1 MTSAIRRWPLSAAQ
15 RSVWLGHQLDST
27 SASFNIAG
35 YYEITGPLDAR
46 VLAQACDTVIRE
58 AAALRVRFVDDDEVW
73 QVIDD
78 DVPVHLEVVDFTG
91 GQDPESSAHAW
102 MRADLGKATDLGRGS
117 LFSMALLKLPAGRHI
132 WYQRCHHISVDHL
145 GFGLIRKRIA
155 DHYSAIMAG
164 KTTGTLPP
172 MPPLS
177 VLLEQ
182 DQRYAS
188 GQDFADDQR
197 YWRRRCAGLPPPVR
211 LGRAVPD
218 ESAKGIWRAAATIG
232 ADASQQVRR
241 SAEQSGAWPAALAVA
256 AMAAYCHR
264 LTGLSDVVL
273 GLVVAGRH
281 SAEAALV
288 PGMTVN
294 IVPLRLDVAGEMPF
308 GELIAQVGNEIWDA
322 IEHQRYPAELLR
334 AELPGRDRGEPLF
347 GPVVNIVSFGD
358 EPELYGCELA
368 GHLMSRGPVADSEFS
383 VAETPDGEFSVEV
396 EASAGRY
403 DEKEALAH
411 CRRFAGYLAALAA
424 DPARRVADVDVLG
437 DAERRQLLAEWS
449 GAGTATPTAPA
460 GSTPSTPAGSTPS
473 TPAGPTLVGLFA
485 ESAARDPGAVAVEC
499 GDRRLSYGEL
509 DAASSRLARLLLA
522 RGAGPERAVA
532 LLLDRSADLVTAV
545 LGALKAGA
553 AYVPVDPEYPKARV
567 RFVLAD
573 AEPVCMVVTADL
585 AARAPSDATAPLV
598 VLDDPDVAAELA
610 GYGAGPVSDA
620 ERGGPLLPEHPAYVL
635 YTSGSTGVPKGV
647 IVPHQNVVSLLAA
660 GKRLLRLRADDVWL
674 LFHSFTFDFSVWE
687 MWGALSNGGRLVVVS
702 YLDSRSPDRMLRL
715 LADTGV
721 TVLNQTPSAFYQLAR
736 QEQDDIGQD
745 DSRLTVRHVVFG
757 GEVLEP
763 RRLDGWFARH
773 GHRAPALVNMYGITE
788 TTVHVTWAE
797 LGPADRDSVIGRPLD
812 GVSVFVLDARL
823 RPVPAGVV
831 GELYVTGWGLARGYL
846 SRPGLTAER
855 FVACP
860 FGPAGKRMYRTG
872 DLARWTVRGEGETDG
887 GRLVFAGRADDQVK
901 VRGFRVELGE
911 VEAVL
916 GSHPAVDQVAV
927 TVRQDAADDR
937 RLVGYVVPVAG
948 ADGPALKEWLGRRLP
963 SYMVPSV
970 VVTVDELPLTVNGK
984 VDRAALPAPDTK
996 PGLPS
1001 GRGPRGRPEEI
1012 LCALFADVL
1021 GTAHVGVD
1029 QGFFELGGDSILAIA
1044 LVSRA
1049 RRAGLVISVRDVFEH
1064 QSVAALARAVR
1075 AVPDAGSDVGSSA
1088 DADGIGVVPVT
1099 PMMAW
1104 LAELG
1109 GRAGDHLAGDYLA
1122 ADYCQSVLVRV
1133 PAGAALGELAG
1144 AFQAVAD
1151 RHDMLRA
1158 RARCEEGRWRLE
1170 VRPAGAVTASDWL
1183 RRVAVAGLDTA
1194 ARREAVAAADAAAVA
1209 RLDPAAGVMAQAV
1222 WFDAGPGERGWLLIA
1237 IHHLVVDGVSWR
1249 ILLPDLASA
1258 WQAAKLEPVPVSF
1271 RRWAGRL
1278 AAAAADSGLAE
1289 GELPVWRDMLAG
1301 PDPALGGRRLDPE
1314 TDHPGTRRSLVA
1326 QVPAQ
1331 VTGGLLAEVPAA
1343 FHAGVNDALLAG
1355 LAVAVGWWRRRHG
1368 WSDGSAVLVDVE
1380 GHGRDEYMLPGA
1392 DLSRTVGWFTSI
1404 YPVRL
1409 DPGAVDWGQ
1418 VCAGRADA
1426 GLAVKRVKEQLRAI
1440 PGHGTGFGLLRY
1452 LNPRTSPELAALS
1465 CPQVGF
1471 NYLGRFTAARADRDG
1486 ADGDWEMAPEPGA
1499 LGGGALS
1506 GGGTIG
1512 LAHAVEVNAV
1522 AVDRGQGLVLEA
1534 AWSWA
1539 GALLTEHQV
1548 SELAHAWTAALR
1560 GINSH
1565 VAAGGGG
1572 RTPSDLS
1579 LLNLS
1584 QEDLDGLESGLRRE
1598 NS

>member
-1 MTSAIRRWPLSAAQ
+1 VTSAIRRWPLSAAQ

-27 SASFNIAG
+27 SAAFNIAG
-35 YYEITGPLDAR
+35 YYEIAGPLDAR
-46 VLAQACDTVIRE
+46 VLAEACDTVIKE
-58 AAALRVRFVDDDEVW
+58 AGALRVRFVDDDEVW

-78 DVPVHLEVVDFTG
+78 DVPVHLEIVDFTNS
-91 GQDPESSAHAW
+91 QDPEPSARAW
-102 MRADLGKATDLGRGS
+102 MRADLGKAADLRRGS

-145 GFGLIRKRIA
+145 GFGLVRKRIA

-164 KTTGTLPP
+164 KTAGALSP

-182 DQRYAS
+182 DQRYAT

-197 YWRRRCAGLPPPVR
+197 YWRRRCARLPPPVR
-211 LGRAVPD
+211 LGRPVAD
-218 ESAKGIWRAAATIG
+218 ESRTGIWRAAAAIG
-232 ADASQQVRR
+232 ADGAQQVRR
-241 SAEQSGAWPAALAVA
+241 SADQSRAWPAALAVA
-256 AMAAYCHR
+256 AVAAYCHR

-281 SAEAALV
+281 SVQAAQV

-294 IVPLRLDVAGEMPF
+294 IVPLRLDVTGQMTF
-308 GELIAQVGNEIWDA
+308 GELIVQVGNEIWDA
-322 IEHQRYPAELLR
+322 LEHQRYAGELLR
-334 AELPGRDRGEPLF
+334 AELPGRDRAEPLF

-358 EPELYGCELA
+358 EPELFGCELA
-368 GHLMSRGPVADSEFS
+368 GHLMSRGPVADAEFS
-383 VAETPDGEFSVEV
+383 VADTPDGGLSVEV

-403 DEKEALAH
+403 DQREAVAH
-411 CRRFAGYLAALAA
+411 CRRFADYLMELAA
-424 DPARRVADVDVLG
+424 DPSRQVAEVDVLG
-437 DAERRQLLAEWS
+437 EAERRQLLADWS
-449 GAGTATPTAPA
+449 GAGTLLPTPG
-460 GSTPSTPAGSTPS
+460 GSTLT
-473 TPAGPTLVGLFA
+473 GLFA

-499 GDRRLSYGEL
+499 ADRRLGYGEL

-522 RGAGPERAVA
+522 RGAGPERVVA

-545 LGALKAGA
+545 LGVLKAGA
-553 AYVPVDPEYPKARV
+553 AYLPVDPEYPAARV

-573 AEPVCMVVTADL
+573 AEPVCMVVMADL
-585 AARAPSDATAPLV
+585 AARAPGEATAPLV
-598 VLDDPDVAAELA
+598 VLDDPDVVAELA
-610 GYGAGPVSDA
+610 GYAGGPVSDT
-620 ERGGPLLPEHPAYVL
+620 ERGGPLLPDHPAYVL

-660 GKRLLRLRADDVWL
+660 GKRVLRLRADDVWM

-687 MWGALSNGGRLVVVS
+687 MWGALSSGGRLVVVS
-702 YLDSRSPDRMLRL
+702 YLDSRSPDQVLRL
-715 LADTGV
+715 LADAGV

-736 QEQDDIGQD
+736 QEQDNIGQND
-745 DSRLTVRHVVFG
+745 GGLTVRHVLFG
-757 GEVLEP
+757 GEAVEP

-773 GHRAPALVNMYGITE
+773 GDRGPVLVNMYGITE

-812 GVSVFVLDARL
+812 GVGVFVLDARL

-831 GELYVTGWGLARGYL
+831 GELYVAGWGLARGYL
-846 SRPGLTAER
+846 GRPDLTAER

-860 FGPAGKRMYRTG
+860 FGSAGKRMYRTG
-872 DLARWTVRGEGETDG
+872 DLARWTPD

-927 TVRQDAADDR
+927 TVRQDAPDDR
-937 RLVGYVVPVAG
+937 RLVAYVVPVAE
-948 ADGPALKEWLGRRLP
+948 ADGAALREWLARRLP
-963 SYMVPSV
+963 SFMVPSA
-970 VVTVDELPLTVNGK
+970 VVTMDELPLTVNGK
-984 VDRAALPAPDTK
+984 VDRAALPAPDAK
-996 PGLPS
+996 ARLPG
-1001 GRGPRGRPEEI
+1001 GRGPRGRAEEI
-1012 LCALFADVL
+1012 LCAVFADVL
-1021 GTAHVGVD
+1021 GVGQVEVD
-1029 QGFFELGGDSILAIA
+1029 QEFFELGGDSILAIG

-1049 RRAGLVISVRDVFEH
+1049 RRAGLVISVRDVFE
-1064 QSVAALARAVR
+1064 QRSAAALARVGR
-1075 AVPDAGSDVGSSA
+1075 AVPDANGDVGSSA
-1088 DADGIGVVPVT
+1088 GVDGIGIVPVT

-1109 GRAGDHLAGDYLA
+1109 GPA

-1133 PAGAALGELAG
+1133 PAGARLAELAG

-1158 RARCEEGRWRLE
+1158 RAWCEEGRWRLE
-1170 VRPAGAVTASDWL
+1170 VCPVGAVRAGGWL
-1183 RRVAVAGLDTA
+1183 RRVTVAGLDTA
-1194 ARREAVAAADAAAVA
+1194 ARREAIATADAAAAA

-1222 WFDAGPGERGWLLIA
+1222 WFDAGPAERGWLLIV

-1249 ILLPDLASA
+1249 ILLPDLASG
-1258 WQAAKLEPVPVSF
+1258 WQAGRLEPVPVSF

-1278 AAAAADSGLAE
+1278 AAAAADAGLVE
-1289 GELPVWRDMLAG
+1289 RELPVWREVLARR
-1301 PDPALGGRRLDPE
+1301 DPALGGRRLDPE
-1314 TDHPGTRRSLVA
+1314 TDHPRTRRSLAVH
-1326 QVPAQ
+1326 VPAQ
-1331 VTGGLLAEVPAA
+1331 VSAGLLAEVPAA

-1355 LAVAVGWWRRRHG
+1355 LTVAVGWWRRRHG
-1368 WSDGSAVLVDVE
+1368 WSDGTAVLADVE
-1380 GHGRDEYMLPGA
+1380 GHGRDEDVLPGA
-1392 DLSRTVGWFTSI
+1392 DLSRTVGWFTSM

-1409 DPGAVDWGQ
+1409 DPGAVDWNQ

-1452 LNPRTSPELAALS
+1452 LNPRTGPELAALGS
-1465 CPQVGF
+1465 PQIGF
-1471 NYLGRFTAARADRDG
+1471 NYLGRFTPVGADCDWADR
-1486 ADGDWEMAPEPGA
+1486 DWEMAPEPGA
-1499 LGGGALS
+1499 LGGGALG

-1512 LAHAVEVNAV
+1512 LAHAIEVNAV
-1522 AVDRGQGLVLEA
+1522 AVDRGQGLVIEA
-1534 AWSWA
+1534 TWSWA
-1539 GALLTEHQV
+1539 GALLTEQQV
-1548 SELAHAWTAALR
+1548 TELAHAWTAALG

-1572 RTPSDLS
+1572 RTPSDLF
-1579 LLNLS
+1579 LRGLT

>member
-1 MTSAIRRWPLSAAQ
+1 MTSAVRRWPLSAAQ

-27 SASFNIAG
+27 SAAFNIAG
-35 YYEITGPLDAR
+35 YYEITGPLEAR
-46 VLAQACDTVIRE
+46 VLAEACDTVIKE
-58 AAALRVRFVDDDEVW
+58 AGALRVRFVDDDEVW
-73 QVIDD
+73 QVIED
-78 DVPVHLEVVDFTG
+78 DVPVHLEIIDFTG
-91 GQDPESSAHAW
+91 SQDPESSAREW
-102 MRADLGKATDLGRGS
+102 MRADLGKAADLRRGG

-145 GFGLIRKRIA
+145 GFGLVRKRIA

-164 KTTGTLPP
+164 KSKNTPSP

-177 VLLEQ
+177 ILLEQ
-182 DQRYAS
+182 DQRYAA
-188 GQDFADDQR
+188 GQDFAEDRR
-197 YWRRRCAGLPPPVR
+197 YWRRRCAGLPPPIR
-211 LGRAVPD
+211 LGRAVPQ
-218 ESAKGIWRAAATIG
+218 ESGPGIWRAAAAIG
-232 ADASQQVRR
+232 ADAAGQVRR

-256 AMAAYCHR
+256 AAAAYCHR
-264 LTGLSDVVL
+264 LTGVSDVVL

-281 SAEAALV
+281 SAEAGQV

-294 IVPLRLDVAGEMPF
+294 IVPLRLDVTGQMTF
-308 GELIAQVGNEIWDA
+308 GELTAQVGNEIWDA
-322 IEHQRYPAELLR
+322 LEHQRYPGELLR
-334 AELPGRDRGEPLF
+334 ADLPGRDRGEPLF

-358 EPELYGCELA
+358 EPGLYGCELT

-383 VAETPDGEFSVEV
+383 VADTRDGGLSVEV
-396 EASAGRY
+396 EANAGRY
-403 DEKEALAH
+403 DQKEATAH
-411 CRRFAGYLAALAA
+411 CRRFAGYLTELAA
-424 DPARRVADVDVLG
+424 DPSRQVAELDVLG
-437 DAERRQLLAEWS
+437 DGERRQLLSEWS
-449 GAGTATPTAPA
+449 GAGTVLPGTPG
-460 GSTPSTPAGSTPS
+460 GSTLT
-473 TPAGPTLVGLFA
+473 GLFA
-485 ESAARDPGAVAVEC
+485 QAAARDPAAVAVEC

-522 RGAGPERAVA
+522 RGAGPERVVA

-545 LGALKAGA
+545 LGVLKAGA
-553 AYVPVDPEYPKARV
+553 AYLPVDPEYPAARV

-573 AEPVCMVVTADL
+573 AEPACVVMTADL
-585 AARAPSDATAPLV
+585 AARVPGDATASLV

-610 GYGAGPVSDA
+610 GYGPGSVSDA
-620 ERGGPLLPEHPAYVL
+620 ERGAPLLPGHPAYVL

-660 GKRLLRLRADDVWL
+660 GKRLLGLRADDVWL

-687 MWGALSNGGRLVVVS
+687 MWGALSSGGRLVVVS
-702 YLDSRSPDRMLRL
+702 YLDSRSPDRVLRL
-715 LADTGV
+715 LADAGV
-721 TVLNQTPSAFYQLAR
+721 TVVNQTPSAFYQLAR
-736 QEQDDIGQD
+736 QEQDNIGPN
-745 DSRLTVRHVVFG
+745 DSGLTVRRVVFG
-757 GEVLEP
+757 GEALEP
-763 RRLDGWFARH
+763 RRLDGWFTRH
-773 GHRAPALVNMYGITE
+773 GDRDPALVNMYGITE
-788 TTVHVTWAE
+788 TTVHVTWTE
-797 LGPADRDSVIGRPLD
+797 LGPGDRDSVIGRPLD
-812 GVSVFVLDARL
+812 GVGVFVLDARL
-823 RPVPAGVV
+823 RPVPAGAV

-846 SRPGLTAER
+846 GRPGLTAER

-860 FGPAGKRMYRTG
+860 FAAGKRMYRTG
-872 DLARWTVRGEGETDG
+872 DLARWTPE

-927 TVRQDAADDR
+927 TVRQDAPDDR
-937 RLVGYVVPVAG
+937 RLVAYVVPVAE
-948 ADGPALKEWLGRRLP
+948 ADGAALREWLSRRLP
-963 SYMVPSV
+963 SFMVPSA

-984 VDRAALPAPDTK
+984 VDRAALPAPAARP
-996 PGLPS
+996 PG
-1001 GRGPRGRPEEI
+1001 GRGPRGRAEEI
-1012 LCALFADVL
+1012 LCAVIADVL
-1021 GTAHVGVD
+1021 GVRSVGVD
-1029 QGFFELGGDSILAIA
+1029 QGFFELGGDSILAIG

-1049 RRAGLVISVRDVFEH
+1049 RRAGLVISVRDVFE
-1064 QSVAALARAVR
+1064 QRSVAALALVGRAR
-1075 AVPDAGSDVGSSA
+1075 LHADG
-1088 DADGIGVVPVT
+1088 DADSGADDDGTGIVPVT

-1109 GRAGDHLAGDYLA
+1109 SPA
-1122 ADYCQSVLVRV
+1122 ADYRQSALVRV
-1133 PAGAALGELAG
+1133 PAGAGLGQLAE

-1158 RARCEEGRWRLE
+1158 RAWREEGRWRLE
-1170 VRPAGAVTASDWL
+1170 VRPAGAVRTAGWL
-1183 RRVAVAGLDTA
+1183 RRVAVADLDTS
-1194 ARREAVAAADAAAVA
+1194 ARREAVAAADAAATA
-1209 RLDPAAGVMAQAV
+1209 RLDPVAGVMAQAV
-1222 WFDAGPGERGWLLIA
+1222 WFDSGPRERGWLLMV

-1258 WQAAKLEPVPVSF
+1258 WQAASASQAAALEPVPVSF

-1278 AAAAADSGLAE
+1278 AAAAADAGLVE
-1289 GELPVWRDMLAG
+1289 RQLPVWREVLAG

-1314 TDHPGTRRSLVA
+1314 TDHPGTRRSLTV

-1331 VTGGLLAEVPAA
+1331 VTAGLLAAVPTA
-1343 FHAGVNDALLAG
+1343 FHAGVNDALLTG
-1355 LAVAVGWWRRRHG
+1355 LAAAVGWWRHRHG
-1368 WSDGSAVLVDVE
+1368 WGDGTVVLAEVE
-1380 GHGRDEYMLPGA
+1380 GHGRDEDVLPGA
-1392 DLSRTVGWFTSI
+1392 DLSRTVGWFTSM

-1409 DPGAVDWGQ
+1409 DPGPVDWGQ

-1452 LNPRTSPELAALS
+1452 LNPRTGPELAALGR
-1465 CPQVGF
+1465 PQIGF
-1471 NYLGRFTAARADRDG
+1471 NYLGRFTAASAGR
-1486 ADGDWEMAPEPGA
+1486 DWEMAPEPGA
-1499 LGGGALS
+1499 AGGGALR

-1522 AVDRGQGLVLEA
+1522 AVDNGPVDNGPVDNGGGLVIEA
-1534 AWSWA
+1534 TWSWA

-1548 SELAHAWTAALR
+1548 TELAHAWTAALR

-1579 LLNLS
+1579 LLNLT
-1584 QEDLDGLESGLRRE
+1584 QEDLDDLESGLRRE
-1598 NS
+1598 KS